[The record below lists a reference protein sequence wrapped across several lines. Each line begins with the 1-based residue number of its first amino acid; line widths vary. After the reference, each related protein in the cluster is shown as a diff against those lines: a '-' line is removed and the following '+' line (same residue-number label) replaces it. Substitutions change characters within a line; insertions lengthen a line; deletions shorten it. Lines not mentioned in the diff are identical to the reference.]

1 MAIFADIDAH
11 IEVNSVDISSW
22 VLSSNLTTG
31 ADTVETVA
39 MGAADVSV
47 KPTFKRHSL
56 SLELQQDFGA
66 SAIDATLNGLVGTAV
81 TFKYRPVS
89 GTAVGAT
96 NPEYTG
102 SVVISEYKPSDQAAG
117 EIASF
122 SVTWPVDGALTRATS

>member
-1 MAIFADIDAH
+1 MAIFADTDAH
-11 IEVNSVDISSW
+11 IEVNSVDISPW

-31 ADTVETVA
+31 SDTVETVA
-39 MGAADVSV
+39 MGASSVTV

-66 SAIDATLNGLVGTAV
+66 SAIDATLNGIVGTAV
-81 TFKYRPVS
+81 TFKYRPVP
-89 GTAVGAT
+89 GTAIGAM

-117 EIASF
+117 KIASF
-122 SVTWPVDGALTRATS
+122 SVTWPVDGDLTRATS